1 MISKDGAENSQQQGA
16 SINPEAAKGLI
27 IAAPSSGSGKTTLT
41 LALLRYFKNNNLRVA
56 PAKVGPDYI
65 DPAYHTAAAGRPC
78 FNLDPWAMR
87 QESLASIITLS
98 GQDVDVIL
106 TEGVMGLFDGAA
118 GGAGSTA
125 ELAKKTGWP
134 VILVIDVKGMSAS
147 AAAILHGFASFDPKV
162 SVGGVIFNR
171 VGSPRHA
178 ELLKEACGPLGIPVL
193 GYLKRQDNLVLPNR
207 HLGLVQAI
215 EHSELDGYL
224 DEAAEQVGWDVRC
237 EELLK
242 LARPSILA
250 GLSSCS
256 GKDIHS
262 FVPPIGQRIAIAQD
276 VAFSFIYPA
285 LLEGW
290 KRSGAELSFF
300 SPLADEK
307 PCAEAD
313 AIYLPGGYPELHV
326 GQLGA
331 NLKFLKSLR
340 QAAKKNKTIYGECG
354 GYMVL
359 GKGLIDTRGDHH
371 ELAGLLPV
379 ETSFAVRRRSLGYR
393 EVTTLRNTALG
404 DKGTTFKAHEFHYS
418 TVVGNEGD
426 DPLFDVRDAAGQKQ
440 GQVGCVNGSVM
451 GSYIHLIDQS

>member
-1 MISKDGAENSQQQGA
+1 MSKDGAKKVKQQDTSVKA
-16 SINPEAAKGLI
+16 ETPRGLI

-41 LALLRYFKNNNLRVA
+41 LALLRYFKNNNLRVN

-65 DPAYHTAAAGRPC
+65 DPAYHAAAAGRPC

-87 QESLASIITLS
+87 DKSLASIITYS

-162 SVGGVIFNR
+162 TVGGVIFNR

-178 ELLKEACGPLGIPVL
+178 ELLKEACTPLGIPVL
-193 GYLKRQDNLVLPNR
+193 GYLKRQDDLVLPNR

-215 EHSELDGYL
+215 EHSELDDYL
-224 DEAAEQVGWDVRC
+224 DKAAEQVGWDVRC

-242 LARPSILA
+242 QARPSLLS
-250 GLSSCS
+250 GFSSCS
-256 GKDIHS
+256 GKDTHS

-290 KRSGAELSFF
+290 KRAGAELSFF

-307 PCAEAD
+307 PSAEVD

-331 NLKFLKSLR
+331 NLNFIESLR
-340 QAAKKNKTIYGECG
+340 QAAKKSKTIYGECG

-371 ELAGLLPV
+371 ELAGLLPF

-393 EVTTLRNTALG
+393 EVTTLGNTALG
-404 DKGTTFKAHEFHYS
+404 DKGSTFKAHEFHYS
-418 TVVGNEGD
+418 TVVGDEGD
-426 DPLFDVRDAAGQKQ
+426 NPLFDVRDAAGQKQ
-440 GQVGCVNGSVM
+440 GQVGCVNGSVI

>member
-1 MISKDGAENSQQQGA
+1 MISKSRAKNFGEQGA
-16 SINPEAAKGLI
+16 SLNPEAPKGLI

-41 LALLRYFKNNNLRVA
+41 LALLRYFKNNNLRVN

-65 DPAYHTAAAGRPC
+65 DTAYHTAAAGRAC

-87 QESLASIITLS
+87 QESLAAIITHS
-98 GQDVDVIL
+98 GQDADVIL

-162 SVGGVIFNR
+162 SIGGVIFNR

-178 ELLKEACGPLGIPVL
+178 ELLKEACDPLGIPVL
-193 GYLKRQDNLVLPNR
+193 GYLKRQDDLVLPNR

-242 LARPSILA
+242 QASPSIL
-250 GLSSCS
+250 SH
-256 GKDIHS
+256 KDLHS

-290 KRSGAELSFF
+290 KKAGAELSFF

-331 NLKFLKSLR
+331 NLSFLKSLR

-359 GKGLIDTRGDHH
+359 GKGLIDARGDHH

-393 EVTTLRNTALG
+393 EVTALNNSALG
-404 DKGTTFKAHEFHYS
+404 DKGSTYRAHEFHYS
-418 TVVGNEGD
+418 TVVRDEGD
-426 DPLFDVRDAAGQKQ
+426 NPLFDVRDAAGQKK
-440 GQVGCVNGSVM
+440 GKAGCVNGSVM
-451 GSYIHLIDQS
+451 GSYIHLIDQF

>member
-1 MISKDGAENSQQQGA
+1 MISQDCAQSIKQQDA
-16 SINPEAAKGLI
+16 SVKTEPSKGLI

-41 LALLRYFKNNNLRVA
+41 LALLRYFKNNNLRVS

-65 DPAYHTAAAGRPC
+65 DPAYHAAAAGRPC

-87 QESLASIITLS
+87 DKSLASIITHS

-162 SVGGVIFNR
+162 TIGGVIFNR

-178 ELLKEACGPLGIPVL
+178 ELLKEACTPLGIPVL
-193 GYLKRQDNLVLPNR
+193 GYLQRQDDLVLPNR

-224 DEAAEQVGWDVRC
+224 DKVAEQVGRDVHC
-237 EELLK
+237 EDLLK
-242 LARPSILA
+242 QAR
-250 GLSSCS
+250 LSVLSHN
-256 GKDIHS
+256 DMHS

-276 VAFSFIYPA
+276 VAFSFVYPA

-290 KRSGAELSFF
+290 KNAGAELSFF

-307 PCAEAD
+307 PCAQAD

-326 GQLGA
+326 GKLGR
-331 NLKFLKSLR
+331 NLVFLDGLR
-340 QAAKKNKTIYGECG
+340 QAAKNHKTIYGECG

-359 GKGLIDTRGDHH
+359 GKGLVDTRGNHH

-393 EVTTLRNTALG
+393 DVTTLNHSFLG
-404 DKGTTFKAHEFHYS
+404 RKGATFKAHEFHYS
-418 TVVGNEGD
+418 TVVGDEGD
-426 DPLFDVRDAAGQKQ
+426 NPLFDVKDAAGQEK
-440 GQVGCVNGSVM
+440 GQVGCVRGSVM
-451 GSYIHLIDQS
+451 GSYIHLIDQY

>member
-1 MISKDGAENSQQQGA
+1 MISKDSAESLEQQDASLNS
-16 SINPEAAKGLI
+16 EAPRGLI
-27 IAAPSSGSGKTTLT
+27 LAAPSSGSGKTTLT
-41 LALLRYFKNNNLRVA
+41 LALLRYFKNNNLRVG

-87 QESLASIITLS
+87 QESLAAIITHS

-106 TEGVMGLFDGAA
+106 TEGVMGLFDGVA

-125 ELAKKTGWP
+125 ELAKKIGWP

-147 AAAILHGFASFDPKV
+147 AAAILHGFASFDPEV
-162 SVGGVIFNR
+162 TVGGVIFNR

-178 ELLKEACGPLGIPVL
+178 ELLKEACEPLGIPVL
-193 GYLKRQDNLVLPNR
+193 GYLKRQDDLVLPNR

-215 EHSELDGYL
+215 EHSKLDGYL
-224 DEAAEQVGWDVRC
+224 DKAAEQVGWDVRC

-242 LARPSILA
+242 QARPSILSHND
-250 GLSSCS
+250 L
-256 GKDIHS
+256 HS

-290 KRSGAELSFF
+290 KKAGAELSFF
-300 SPLADEK
+300 SPLADDK
-307 PCAEAD
+307 PCTEAD

-331 NLKFLKSLR
+331 NQTFLKSLR
-340 QAAKKNKTIYGECG
+340 QAANNNKTIYGECG

-359 GKGLIDTRGDHH
+359 GMGLIDNRGDHH

-393 EVTTLRNTALG
+393 DVTTLRNTALG
-404 DKGTTFKAHEFHYS
+404 KKGSTFKAHEFHYS
-418 TVVGNEGD
+418 TVVGDEGD
-426 DPLFDVRDAAGQKQ
+426 HPLFDVRDAAGQKQ
-440 GQVGCVNGSVM
+440 GQVGCVSGSVM
-451 GSYIHLIDQS
+451 GSYIHLIDQY